1 MNKKELRKI
10 YLAKRETLAMQDLDL
25 RSRVI
30 TEKFFASFNLEN
42 THTIHIYLPIQ
53 TKKEINTWL
62 LIERFR
68 KEYSRIKLIISRS
81 NPSNGT
87 MDNFYF
93 TEETILNVN
102 KWGIPEPLSG
112 DRCASE
118 KVDLVFV
125 PLLAFD
131 KKGNRVGYGK
141 GYYDRFLSECK
152 KDVIK
157 VGLSL
162 EEPVKK
168 IDAELFDVALTHCIT
183 PLKVY
188 TFKNK

>member
-1 MNKKELRKI
+1 MNKKEIRKI
-10 YLAKRETLAMQDLDL
+10 YQLKRESLAVKDLEL

-30 TEKFFASFNLEN
+30 ADKFFSSFNLSN
-42 THTIHIYLPIQ
+42 IRSVHIYLPIKD
-53 TKKEINTWL
+53 KKEINTWL
-62 LIERFR
+62 VIEKLR
-68 KEYSRIKLIISRS
+68 KDYPQIKIIISRS
-81 NPSNGT
+81 NPSLGT
-87 MDNFYF
+87 MENFLF

-112 DRCASE
+112 ERCVNE
-118 KVDLVFV
+118 TIDLVFV

-141 GYYDRFLSECK
+141 GYYDRFLTECK
-152 KDVIK
+152 RDVMK

-168 IDAELFDVALTHCIT
+168 IDVELFDVPLTHCIT
-183 PLKVY
+183 PLNVY
-188 TFKNK
+188 SFKK

>member
-10 YLAKRETLAMQDLDL
+10 YQAKRETLAVQDLEL

-30 TEKFFASFNLEN
+30 VEKFFSSFNLAN
-42 THTIHIYLPIQ
+42 VNSIHIYLPIQ
-53 TKKEINTWL
+53 NKKEINTWL
-62 LIERFR
+62 LIDRLR
-68 KEYSRIKLIISRS
+68 KDYPHIKLIVSRS
-81 NPSNGT
+81 NSSDGT
-87 MDNFYF
+87 MENFYF

-112 DRCASE
+112 VKCVNE
-118 KVDLVFV
+118 TIDLVFV

-141 GYYDRFLSECK
+141 GYYDRFLSECR
-152 KDVIK
+152 KDAMKI
-157 VGLSL
+157 GLSL

-168 IDAELFDVALTHCIT
+168 IDAELFDVSLTHCIT

-188 TFKNK
+188 SFKK